1 MYHNVFRCLLRLCSC
16 LNCAPKQK
24 VELRPYAAL
33 CVQAKTGDEPAAAQ
47 GDAADAASREE
58 VDGRSVY
65 VGQVDYGCTP
75 EELQMHFNS
84 CGTVNRVTILT
95 DKFGQAKVYIVCVQA
110 LYTP

>member
-1 MYHNVFRCLLRLCSC
+1 M
-16 LNCAPKQK
+16 
-24 VELRPYAAL
+24 
-33 CVQAKTGDEPAAAQ
+33 QAKAGDDGAAAQ

-65 VGQVDYGCTP
+65 VGQVDYACTP

-95 DKFGQAKVYIVCVQA
+95 DRFGQAKVRAVRNSQRWDAEAVVCLCTWRRGRSHCAQDCC
-110 LYTP
+110 

>member
-1 MYHNVFRCLLRLCSC
+1 M
-16 LNCAPKQK
+16 
-24 VELRPYAAL
+24 
-33 CVQAKTGDEPAAAQ
+33 QAKAGDDGAAAQ

-65 VGQVDYGCTP
+65 VGQVDYACTP

-95 DKFGQAKVYIVCVQA
+95 DRFGQAKVRAARSISA
-110 LYTP
+110 LGC